1 MSNVFDKSWEPAET
15 VSDGGISIAHCL
27 SLYFD
32 GTSGAESNL
41 KVIMNIKAKH
51 LKRCQMFL
59 TKAGKQ
65 QQSQNFYDRQYGLVG
80 CWLKLMRKYLLKPKH
95 PNIISNVFDKS

>member
-15 VSDGGISIAHCL
+15 VSDGGISIPHCL

-59 TKAGKQ
+59 TKAGKK

-80 CWLKLMRKYLLKPKH
+80 CCLKTNAQIFAKTKTSEHNFKC
-95 PNIISNVFDKS
+95 F

>member
-32 GTSGAESNL
+32 GTSAVVPKAIKFSRYEHKTKTSEKMS
-41 KVIMNIKAKH
+41 KVFNKSWEPA
-51 LKRCQMFL
+51 
-59 TKAGKQ
+59 
-65 QQSQNFYDRQYGLVG
+65 
-80 CWLKLMRKYLLKPKH
+80 
-95 PNIISNVFDKS
+95 IISEFL